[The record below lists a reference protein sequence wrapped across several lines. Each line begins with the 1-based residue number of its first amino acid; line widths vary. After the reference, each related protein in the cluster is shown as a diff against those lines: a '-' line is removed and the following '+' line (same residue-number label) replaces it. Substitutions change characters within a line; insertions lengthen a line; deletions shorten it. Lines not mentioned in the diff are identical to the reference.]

1 MFQQSLELKREFP
14 DNSRLRMH
22 IDYSEKEQTLVYDY
36 FRDDL
41 LSFVNVNTDI
51 SMKAIKQ
58 ILWEVGLAL
67 KEFHEKNWIHIGR
80 IL

>member
-1 MFQQSLELKREFP
+1 
-14 DNSRLRMH
+14 MH